1 MAYAD
6 GEKVMAE
13 IEDLIKSLYLKVFSN
28 HPKTLEYPLPK
39 SAFIRMSYEEAMSKH
54 GSDKPD
60 LRINGLVGSPLTVKD
75 LN

>member
-13 IEDLIKSLYLKVFSN
+13 IEYLIKSLYLKVSSN
-28 HPKTLEYPLPK
+28 HPEILENPLPE
-39 SAFIRMSYEEAMSKH
+39 SAFVRMSYEEAMSKH